1 MFIYVDFYRAL
12 DVLFYFAKWILM
24 EVAHISNLR
33 KPDEMVNESI
43 KLKEMLVITDKGE
56 KLGLLPKNR
65 ALEEAYK
72 RGLDLVV
79 VSAESNPAVAK
90 MMDYSKFRF
99 EQQKKLK
106 EMKKKQKVVTV
117 QEIQLSPTIEKHDFD
132 TKARKAQT
140 ILDKGNKVKITLRLK
155 GRMIVHQELAKEVIA
170 KFVEALAETSTLE
183 SEIKLDGK
191 LLFATIAPKKQK
203 GDN

>member
-1 MFIYVDFYRAL
+1 
-12 DVLFYFAKWILM
+12 M

-56 KLGLLPKNR
+56 KLGLLTKNR

>member
-1 MFIYVDFYRAL
+1 
-12 DVLFYFAKWILM
+12 M

-99 EQQKKLK
+99 EQQKK
-106 EMKKKQKVVTV
+106 QKVVTV

-132 TKARKAQT
+132 TKTRKAQT

>member
-1 MFIYVDFYRAL
+1 
-12 DVLFYFAKWILM
+12 M

-191 LLFATIAPKKQK
+191 LFATIAPKKQK

>member
-1 MFIYVDFYRAL
+1 
-12 DVLFYFAKWILM
+12 
-24 EVAHISNLR
+24 
-33 KPDEMVNESI
+33 MVNDGI

-56 KLGLLPKNR
+56 KLGLLPK
-65 ALEEAYK
+65 AKAIDEAYK

-79 VSAESNPAVAK
+79 VSAESNPPVAK

-106 EMKKKQKVVTV
+106 EMKKKQKIVTV
-117 QEIQLSPTIEKHDFD
+117 QEIQLSPTIEKHDFE

-183 SEIKLDGK
+183 NEIKLDGK

>member
-1 MFIYVDFYRAL
+1 
-12 DVLFYFAKWILM
+12 
-24 EVAHISNLR
+24 
-33 KPDEMVNESI
+33 
-43 KLKEMLVITDKGE
+43 
-56 KLGLLPKNR
+56 
-65 ALEEAYK
+65 
-72 RGLDLVV
+72 
-79 VSAESNPAVAK
+79 

>member
-1 MFIYVDFYRAL
+1 
-12 DVLFYFAKWILM
+12 M
-24 EVAHISNLR
+24 EVEHISNLR

-56 KLGLLPKNR
+56 KLGLLPKGR

-106 EMKKKQKVVTV
+106 EMRKKQKTFTV

-132 TKARKAQT
+132 TKASKAEA
-140 ILDKGNKVKITLRLK
+140 ILKKGNKVKITLRLK

-170 KFVEALAETSTLE
+170 KFVESLADCSTLE
-183 SEIKLDGK
+183 NEIKLDGK